1 MKGIFYFCVSTIV
14 LGLLVGCN
22 CDSQPSDKSNA
33 PYRAEVKNENGR
45 PRLYVN
51 GKEMQPIVYGMSD
64 IAAWRTW
71 LPEPQ
76 KNIKFFVQEG
86 VKIVLIDSELRH
98 TWKQDGS
105 VDISN
110 IKKDIRGVLDVSP
123 DAPIIVRIHVNAP
136 YWWTLENRDQVV
148 EFGDGPW
155 VDDKK
160 TDDVRLIKNDQPRVM
175 RISLASKKWLKESGE
190 VLERACRELSST
202 PEGARVIAFQIA
214 GGLQGEWHQWGS
226 VEHEPDFS
234 KPMQERFR
242 EYLKQKYHNDATLQK
257 AWGNPAATIAGA
269 KIPPLPERYKTDDG
283 NFRNPVLRADV
294 VDSLET
300 LLLTIS
306 EDILYFSK
314 IVKQSWGRPVLCGAF
329 NGYAFDLFGRAPISG
344 HLESKM
350 LFDSPDFDFFCAP
363 FPYSINRKFDGFGL
377 SRNLLDSARIHGKLS
392 LMEMDQHPIGTPMYD
407 DRKPADAPVLP
418 PEYVGGDPKY
428 FPQTI
433 ALMRKNMLE
442 NYTHGEGAYFYDHR
456 LIFNGSLTRKTG
468 WWCSPA
474 LRAEVGNIA
483 NIWQTY
489 GAKKFERPSDV
500 AVVLDNPSFYACV
513 PDFLQQNEVVF
524 PFLRALSHSGV
535 VYDTIHS
542 FDLDKID
549 LPRYKCVIFLNAQ
562 RADAAQRKFVREK
575 LQNNGRTL
583 VWIYAAGYSDG
594 KRLGA
599 DLTEELTGFKFEK
612 FTDAPLQLRYADA
625 KFPPETPKI
634 KGIVSPILAPT
645 DGTPIAYYGDSQ
657 KVAVAKKTFPTH
669 TTYYFGIPPQGKKV
683 VSDIVA
689 ESGAHIYC
697 TSGEPIQVGGG
708 ILCLTSVNGGKRT
721 INLANGKKVELD
733 IPQCSTTVIDSATG
747 EIILK

>member
-1 MKGIFYFCVSTIV
+1 
-14 LGLLVGCN
+14 
-22 CDSQPSDKSNA
+22 
-33 PYRAEVKNENGR
+33 
-45 PRLYVN
+45 
-51 GKEMQPIVYGMSD
+51 
-64 IAAWRTW
+64 
-71 LPEPQ
+71 
-76 KNIKFFVQEG
+76 
-86 VKIVLIDSELRH
+86 
-98 TWKQDGS
+98 
-105 VDISN
+105 
-110 IKKDIRGVLDVSP
+110 
-123 DAPIIVRIHVNAP
+123 
-136 YWWTLENRDQVV
+136 
-148 EFGDGPW
+148 
-155 VDDKK
+155 
-160 TDDVRLIKNDQPRVM
+160 M

-202 PEGARVIAFQIA
+202 PEGGRVIAFQIA

-500 AVVLDNPSFYACV
+500 AVVLDNPSFYACA

-612 FTDAPLQLRYADA
+612 LTDAPLQLRYADA

-634 KGIVSPILAPT
+634 KDIVSPILVPT

-657 KVAVAKKTFPTH
+657 KVAAAKKTFPTH

-689 ESGAHIYC
+689 ESGAH
-697 TSGEPIQVGGG
+697 SGRKIQPSYAHNRDKTVYRLVC
-708 ILCLTSVNGGKRT
+708 ILTSQKS
-721 INLANGKKVELD
+721 LDLFANFVLLYKN
-733 IPQCSTTVIDSATG
+733 
-747 EIILK
+747 

>member
-1 MKGIFYFCVSTIV
+1 
-14 LGLLVGCN
+14 
-22 CDSQPSDKSNA
+22 
-33 PYRAEVKNENGR
+33 
-45 PRLYVN
+45 
-51 GKEMQPIVYGMSD
+51 
-64 IAAWRTW
+64 
-71 LPEPQ
+71 
-76 KNIKFFVQEG
+76 
-86 VKIVLIDSELRH
+86 
-98 TWKQDGS
+98 
-105 VDISN
+105 
-110 IKKDIRGVLDVSP
+110 
-123 DAPIIVRIHVNAP
+123 
-136 YWWTLENRDQVV
+136 
-148 EFGDGPW
+148 
-155 VDDKK
+155 
-160 TDDVRLIKNDQPRVM
+160 
-175 RISLASKKWLKESGE
+175 
-190 VLERACRELSST
+190 
-202 PEGARVIAFQIA
+202 
-214 GGLQGEWHQWGS
+214 
-226 VEHEPDFS
+226 
-234 KPMQERFR
+234 
-242 EYLKQKYHNDATLQK
+242 
-257 AWGNPAATIAGA
+257 
-269 KIPPLPERYKTDDG
+269 
-283 NFRNPVLRADV
+283 
-294 VDSLET
+294 
-300 LLLTIS
+300 
-306 EDILYFSK
+306 
-314 IVKQSWGRPVLCGAF
+314 
-329 NGYAFDLFGRAPISG
+329 
-344 HLESKM
+344 
-350 LFDSPDFDFFCAP
+350 
-363 FPYSINRKFDGFGL
+363 
-377 SRNLLDSARIHGKLS
+377 
-392 LMEMDQHPIGTPMYD
+392 MEMDQHPIGTPMYD

-500 AVVLDNPSFYACV
+500 AVVLDNPSFYACA

-634 KGIVSPILAPT
+634 KGIVSPILVPT

-669 TTYYFGIPPQGKKV
+669 TAYYFGIPPQGKKV

-708 ILCLTSVNGGKRT
+708 ILCLTSANGGKRT

-733 IPQCSTTVIDSATG
+733 IPQCSTTVIDSVTG